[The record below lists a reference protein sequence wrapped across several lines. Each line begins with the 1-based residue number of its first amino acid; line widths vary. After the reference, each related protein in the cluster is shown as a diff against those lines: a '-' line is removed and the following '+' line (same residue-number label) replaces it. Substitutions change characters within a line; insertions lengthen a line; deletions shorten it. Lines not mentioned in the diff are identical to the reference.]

1 MINVPFKVACS
12 RRKEDQF
19 VSLPKATFG
28 MGDKYLKGN
37 WIDSKVNFL
46 FGHIKI
52 LAAGVSTAIDDRF
65 FLDLMDE
72 EPGEPSVKMRHLD

>member
-28 MGDKYLKGN
+28 MGDKYMKENGLIVRLTSYLG
-37 WIDSKVNFL
+37 ISKFWQ
-46 FGHIKI
+46 
-52 LAAGVSTAIDDRF
+52 
-65 FLDLMDE
+65 
-72 EPGEPSVKMRHLD
+72 PGLVQQ